1 MTREANNSVRVHL
14 TVNGRDFEQE
24 IPAQTTL
31 QEFLHHHLKFREVRY
46 GCGEGVCGAC
56 AVLLDGEPVAS
67 CLLFAAQ
74 ADGREIATAC
84 GLDNATNHADLL
96 REHLLAREAFQCGY
110 CACGMLVSAAHH
122 LGAGSDQTA
131 AAIRRALSGNLCRC
145 TGYEQIV
152 EATAATFAGENVPPV
167 KYPRE
172 DLRGKLDGSL
182 RYPTDLHIENAL
194 VGRILWSEWP
204 SAKIIDVDTREAESI
219 PGVEAVLTH
228 KDIPGKNLSGTNVFV
243 EDHPLLAVDRVRS
256 MADAIAVVAARS
268 EIAAAEAIRRIRV
281 RYEPV
286 PPVTDVLA
294 ALRPDAPRIGA
305 HGNVISQFTEVK
317 GDVGAAFRQA
327 DLIVEETY
335 RCTMNDHACME
346 LEGGSGWLE
355 GDTIVLAIPA
365 HSPHA
370 ARRAVA
376 RALKMREEKIRVIAP
391 RLGGSFGKYLVTSIE
406 GYLALLVQKTRRPVR
421 LVLDRQEAL
430 GRTNK
435 RHPFVGRYRLGLK
448 RDGTFLA
455 LEAEVMADAGAYV
468 LLTPAVISIFAVEA
482 AGAYEIPNLKILAR
496 GVLTN
501 NLVTAPMRGF
511 GSQQISFGIECI
523 VEKAARELGIAPSVI
538 RRKNYLT
545 ARRDG
550 RGQKIPSSRICLDK
564 TMEAVIRRL
573 GPQPEPPPGWRLGRG
588 LASIHAK
595 YGYPYGFVDRFVAR
609 IAVDGE
615 GRFTVE
621 SDLSDA
627 GTGIASGMTRLVAN
641 YFGLKKVPA
650 YVLSQEAV
658 DDPSGFLFSRG
669 RRPSRFRAS
678 LFRFIERRQTLT
690 AGGLQLILSRQK
702 AGAFVKIMRV
712 LARPINFF
720 NKSVSGIKT
729 WLFPFGVDS
738 FIPRISGSR
747 SMLMAGAAVLNAAE
761 RFKKSALA
769 KAAHLLNTS
778 VDQLEVDG
786 EGIHHRSD
794 LTRRLT
800 WAELAKQVGLTGQVG
815 ALAAV
820 GEAHLPEGALL
831 DPATGNQIGPVDHMD
846 GSHGCDLA
854 VNPETGEVRI
864 LRYVACHDVGRILDR
879 ETIRGQLLGGIVMGI
894 GQALFEHIEV
904 SGGKVQIAG
913 LHDYLVPTSLDV
925 PSGVEIELIESGEG
939 LGPDGAKGVGEAG
952 AVAAPIAVANAL
964 YDALGVQLTRIPAT
978 PEDIVNCL

>member
-1 MTREANNSVRVHL
+1 MTREADNFVRVQL
-14 TVNGRDFEQE
+14 TINGRRVEQE

-31 QEFLHHHLKFREVRY
+31 QEFLHHRLKFREVRY

-74 ADGREIATAC
+74 ADGREITTAR
-84 GLDNATNHADLL
+84 GLDNATHHADLL

-122 LGAGSDQTA
+122 LSAGNDQTA
-131 AAIRRALSGNLCRC
+131 AAIRRALSGHLCRC

-152 EATAATFAGENVPPV
+152 EAVVATSAGGNVPPV
-167 KYPRE
+167 KYPRD

-182 RYPTDLHIENAL
+182 RYPTDLHVDNTL

-204 SAKIIDVDTREAESI
+204 SAKIIDIDTREAEAI

-228 KDIPGKNLSGTNVFV
+228 KDIPGKNLSGANVFV
-243 EDHPLLAVDRVRS
+243 EDQPLFAVDRVRS
-256 MADAIAVVAARS
+256 MAEVIAVVAARS

-281 RYEPV
+281 RYEPL

-294 ALRPDAPRIGA
+294 ALQPEAPQIGA
-305 HGNVISQFTEVK
+305 RGNVISQFTEIK
-317 GDVGAAFRQA
+317 GDVDAAFRQA

-335 RCTMNDHACME
+335 RCDINDHACME

-355 GDTIVLAIPA
+355 GDTLVLVIPA
-365 HSPHA
+365 HSPYT

-376 RALKMREEKIRVIAP
+376 RALKIREEKIRIIAP

-406 GYLALLVQKTRRPVR
+406 GYLALLVQKTRQPVR

-430 GRTNK
+430 RRANK
-435 RHPFVGRYRLGLK
+435 RHPFAGRYRLGLK
-448 RDGTFLA
+448 RDGAFLA
-455 LEAEVMADAGAYV
+455 LEAEVTADAGAYV
-468 LLTPAVISIFAVEA
+468 SLTPAVISIFAAEA

-523 VEKAARELGIAPSVI
+523 VEKAARELGIDPGVI
-538 RRKNYLT
+538 RQKNYLT

-550 RGQKIPSSRICLDK
+550 RGQKIPSSKICLDK
-564 TMEAVIRRL
+564 TMEAVVRRL
-573 GPQPEPPPGWRLGRG
+573 GPRPEPPPGWRVGRG

-595 YGYPYGFVDRFVAR
+595 YGYPYGFVDRFLAR
-609 IAVDGE
+609 VAVDQN

-627 GTGIASGMTRLVAN
+627 GTGIASGMSRLVAN

-650 YVLSQEAV
+650 YVLSQDAV

-669 RRPSRFRAS
+669 RRPSRFRAG

-690 AGGLQLILSRQK
+690 AGGLQLILARQK
-702 AGAFVKIMRV
+702 AGVFIKLMRI
-712 LARPINFF
+712 LARPVNFF
-720 NKSVSGIKT
+720 NKTVSGIKT
-729 WLFPFGVDS
+729 RLFPFGVDS

-747 SMLMAGAAVLNAAE
+747 SILMAGAAALNAAE

-769 KAAHLLNTS
+769 KAARLLETS
-778 VDQLEVDG
+778 ADQLEVDDD
-786 EGIHHRSD
+786 GIHHRSD
-794 LTRRLT
+794 LARRVT
-800 WAELAKQVGLTGQVG
+800 WAALAKQAGGT
-815 ALAAV
+815 LAAV

-854 VNPETGEVRI
+854 VNLETGEVRI
-864 LRYVACHDVGRILDR
+864 LRYVACHDVGRILDD

-904 SGGKVQIAG
+904 GGGKVQLAG
-913 LHDYLVPTSLDV
+913 LHDYLVPTSLDA

-964 YDALGVQLTRIPAT
+964 YDALGAQLTRIPAT
-978 PEDIVNCL
+978 PEDIVNLL